1 MSDVGGPA
9 IGAGTL
15 EDDDDEEEEEEEDRD
30 SGLTELEELVYDE

>member
-15 EDDDDEEEEEEEDRD
+15 EDDDDEEEEEEDRD

>member
-1 MSDVGGPA
+1 LSDVGGPA

-15 EDDDDEEEEEEEDRD
+15 EDDEEEEEEEEDRD

>member
-15 EDDDDEEEEEEEDRD
+15 EDDDEEEEEEDRD